1 MDGVAVAAFSSKGSG
16 DGSGSGS
23 GSGSG
28 YGSGY
33 GSGNSDGYGS
43 GNSDGSGSGSGYG
56 FGSGYGDYGIKA
68 INGQDINMIDGV
80 QTIVTHLRGNIAKGG
95 IVKGDLTIEPCYIV
109 KQDGVFAHGETLREA
124 QTALLEKLF
133 DDMPEEDRIAAFIA
147 EFPMLDTV
155 VKNQSLFDWHHRLTG
170 SCEQGR
176 RVFAAN
182 HGIDMNGSM
191 TVREFINL
199 TKNEYGG
206 QTIQN
211 LHTKYVKE

>member
-1 MDGVAVAAFSSKGSG
+1 MDSVAVAAFLSKGY
-16 DGSGSGS
+16 
-23 GSGSG
+23 GSG

-33 GSGNSDGYGS
+33 GYGDGYG
-43 GNSDGSGSGSGYG
+43 
-56 FGSGYGDYGIKA
+56 YGIRA

-80 QTIVTHLRGNIAKGG
+80 QTIITHLRGNVAKGG
-95 IVKGDLTIEPCYIV
+95 IVEGDLTIDPCYVV
-109 KQDGVFAHGETLREA
+109 KQDGIFAHGATLREA

-133 DDMPEEDRIAAFIA
+133 DEMPEEDRIAKFIA
-147 EFPMLDTV
+147 AFPALETA
-155 VKNQSLFDWHHRLTG
+155 VKNQDLFDWHHRLTG

-191 TVREFINL
+191 TVREFIDL

-211 LHTKYVKE
+211 LHTKYEKE